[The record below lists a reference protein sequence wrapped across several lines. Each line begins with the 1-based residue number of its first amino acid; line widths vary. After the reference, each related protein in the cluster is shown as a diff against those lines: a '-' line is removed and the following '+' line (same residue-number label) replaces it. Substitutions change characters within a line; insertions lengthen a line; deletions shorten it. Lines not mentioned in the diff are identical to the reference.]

1 MHSTDTARFDLADS
15 ADPEARARLAGI
27 LEASEERL
35 LGQVLACARER
46 GYTRYTSALIEDWRV
61 SIQQTTRAACEAL
74 RAARSL
80 ELSPHDDFAADPA
93 AALGIEQARRHRG
106 RGVDMGMFLGL
117 FKYYRQIYRDVAREA
132 APDQDQA
139 ATFGRLLDRVFD
151 RMEIGLCM
159 EWANEGFDERV
170 STLREVNLALTNE
183 KNKFLTLYESTSTP
197 IFLVDT
203 DDVLVTCNL
212 AAARLLRHT
221 ARPGERY
228 FEIVHEEVLYGNAD
242 PSWCSGMP
250 LADVAPWLAGEVSGF
265 LLSGVPSRR
274 AEMECMVA
282 GALRT
287 YQITLSRMQDV
298 SEKFG
303 GTVVE
308 VADVTLL
315 RAQEREVREGR
326 GTLQRIL
333 DAIGA
338 GILVVDP
345 ETLQIISGNRKAAE
359 IVGQDREELIG
370 DSLESLQYLDHRSE
384 PMTVRALIDKGA
396 MQKELRLRRPDG
408 SVLPISLSI
417 LTGPMQGE
425 LKIIAV
431 LFDISRQ
438 KDMERQLMQSQKL
451 ESIGQLAAGIAH
463 EINTPIQYVGG
474 NVEFFETAFAV
485 YDRVVG
491 SLIVSL
497 ERECGQHEAA
507 AEAVRRARSELA
519 LYREETPEALEQT
532 REGVERVATIV
543 QAIRRFSHPGGE
555 GRRHLDLNKTLRNTV
570 EVARNEWKHV
580 ATVDFELDA
589 ELPLVWCSPGDINQ
603 VLLNIV
609 VNAAHAIAEKVQ
621 REGGQGRIT
630 VRTRRE
636 GDEAVIAI
644 QDTGKGVSSEHKD
657 KVFDPFFTTKAPGVG
672 TGQGLAIAHA
682 IVERHKGSIGFESTP
697 GQGTTFFVRLPLGE
711 PEPASDK
718 EIP

>member
-1 MHSTDTARFDLADS
+1 MHSTDTTRLDLADS
-15 ADPEARARLAGI
+15 AAPEARVRLAGLLEMLEDRLLAMI
-27 LEASEERL
+27 LEY
-35 LGQVLACARER
+35 ARER
-46 GYTRYTSALIEDWRV
+46 GYTRHTSTLVEDWRV
-61 SIQQTTRAACEAL
+61 SIRRTTTILSEAL
-74 RAARSL
+74 REARPL
-80 ELSPHDDFAADPA
+80 ELSPGDDYASDPVAAF
-93 AALGIEQARRHRG
+93 GIEQARRHRG
-106 RGVDMGMFLGL
+106 RGVGMGMFLGL
-117 FKYYRQIYRDVAREA
+117 FKYYRQIYRQVARETASDQNEA
-132 APDQDQA
+132 AL
-139 ATFGRLLDRVFD
+139 FERLLDRLFD
-151 RMEIGLCM
+151 RMEIGLCL
-159 EWANEGFDERV
+159 EWADEDFDERV
-170 STLREVNLALTNE
+170 RTLREVNLALTNE

-203 DDVLVTCNL
+203 DGVLVTCNL

-221 ARPGERY
+221 GRPGERY

-250 LADVAPWLAGEVSGF
+250 LADAAPWLAGDVSGF
-265 LLSGVPSRR
+265 LLSEAASRR
-274 AEMECMVA
+274 SEVECMVA

-287 YQITLSRMQDV
+287 YQVTLSRMQDV
-298 SEKFG
+298 SEKFSG
-303 GTVVE
+303 AVVE

-345 ETLQIISGNRKAAE
+345 ETLQIISGNRKAAD
-359 IVGQDREELIG
+359 IVGQNREELIG
-370 DSLESLQYLDHRSE
+370 DSLESLQCLDPRGGGIS
-384 PMTVRALIDKGA
+384 MRDLIEKGA
-396 MQKELRLRRPDG
+396 VQKDLRLTRPDG
-408 SVLPISLSI
+408 SVLPVSLSL

-425 LKIIAV
+425 LKIIVV

-491 SLIVSL
+491 ALIASL
-497 ERECGQHEAA
+497 ERECSQHEAA

-555 GRRHLDLNKTLRNTV
+555 GRRPLDLNKTLRNTV

-580 ATVDFELDA
+580 AEIAFDLDA

-609 VNAAHAIAEKVQ
+609 VNAAHAIAEKVKK
-621 REGGQGRIT
+621 EGGQGRIT

-636 GDEAVIAI
+636 GDEAVVAI
-644 QDTGKGVSSEHKD
+644 NDTGKGIAPEHKD
-657 KVFDPFFTTKAPGVG
+657 KIFDPFFTTKAPGMG

-682 IVERHKGSIGFESTP
+682 IVERHRGTIGFESTP
-697 GQGTTFFVRLPLGE
+697 GQGTTFVVRLPLGE
-711 PEPASDK
+711 PEPVGDK

>member
-1 MHSTDTARFDLADS
+1 
-15 ADPEARARLAGI
+15 
-27 LEASEERL
+27 
-35 LGQVLACARER
+35 
-46 GYTRYTSALIEDWRV
+46 
-61 SIQQTTRAACEAL
+61 
-74 RAARSL
+74 
-80 ELSPHDDFAADPA
+80 
-93 AALGIEQARRHRG
+93 
-106 RGVDMGMFLGL
+106 
-117 FKYYRQIYRDVAREA
+117 
-132 APDQDQA
+132 
-139 ATFGRLLDRVFD
+139 
-151 RMEIGLCM
+151 
-159 EWANEGFDERV
+159 
-170 STLREVNLALTNE
+170 
-183 KNKFLTLYESTSTP
+183 
-197 IFLVDT
+197 
-203 DDVLVTCNL
+203 
-212 AAARLLRHT
+212 
-221 ARPGERY
+221 
-228 FEIVHEEVLYGNAD
+228 
-242 PSWCSGMP
+242 
-250 LADVAPWLAGEVSGF
+250 
-265 LLSGVPSRR
+265 
-274 AEMECMVA
+274 
-282 GALRT
+282 
-287 YQITLSRMQDV
+287 
-298 SEKFG
+298 
-303 GTVVE
+303 
-308 VADVTLL
+308 
-315 RAQEREVREGR
+315 
-326 GTLQRIL
+326 
-333 DAIGA
+333 
-338 GILVVDP
+338 
-345 ETLQIISGNRKAAE
+345 
-359 IVGQDREELIG
+359 
-370 DSLESLQYLDHRSE
+370 
-384 PMTVRALIDKGA
+384 MTVRALIDKGA